1 MKVLCGIYI
10 PKIKK
15 ILLNEEFVRDCLKNG
30 GKGIDDLYATLTH
43 EVYHALTRDEK
54 GKDRLSSTNRFN
66 GKRNR
71 TLLESIVETAADRT
85 VFSRNEKDK
94 YNFRKETNGYPEM
107 TFVVPALAATYGV
120 SEREFLKH
128 AILGRDNLIRFLSN
142 KEKETSDKTAMFLD
156 GIELNL
162 AKMHSALYS
171 KKERPVSQA
180 KGRELISEAIFAIS
194 YICNSKLEE
203 RYARKQVTD
212 SFSVYNFV
220 ENAKYN
226 HVKLHRIIDIE
237 MSNLNREYG
246 IDVVPIITE
255 MKEESDYD
263 ELKTI
268 IDMDKVVSRRQN
280 FETEKE
286 YLRVFDYAKRG
297 FLDSLDPQYMREK
310 GIVHTR
316 RSRAFSP
323 IDERVIRKFDDED
336 FPIGRPW
343 NNYSIRHYISKY
355 IPNLIPRR
363 SLIRFAK
370 DKLQEAIHGNVAF
383 LPEEVSPSDDSKVPD
398 YFRLSAEDL
407 SKFNK
412 GTKQVL
418 KEHKKTNPNIN
429 QLEKNK
435 EE

>member
-10 PKIKK
+10 PKKKK
-15 ILLNEEFVRDCLKNG
+15 ILLNEDFVRGYLKNG
-30 GKGIDDLYATLTH
+30 GRGIDDLYVTLTH
-43 EVYHALTRDEK
+43 EVYHALTRDEN
-54 GKDRLSSTNRFN
+54 GKDRLSSINRFN
-66 GKRNR
+66 GKRNS

-85 VFSRNEKDK
+85 VFSRTERDR

-128 AILGRDNLIRFLSN
+128 AILGRDNLIRFLSSREN
-142 KEKETSDKTAMFLD
+142 ENYDRTAMFLD

-162 AKMHSALYS
+162 AKMHSALYP
-171 KKERPVSQA
+171 KKEKLVSPN
-180 KGRELISEAIFAIS
+180 KGRELISESIFAIS

-203 RYARKQVTD
+203 RYTREPLTD

-237 MSNLNREYG
+237 MDNLNREYG
-246 IDVVPIITE
+246 IDVVPVITG
-255 MKEESDYD
+255 MKEESEYD

-297 FLDSLDPQYMREK
+297 FLDSLDPQYMRER
-310 GIVHTR
+310 GIIHTR
-316 RSRAFSP
+316 RSRVFSP

-336 FPIGRPW
+336 FPIGMPW

-370 DKLQEAIHGNVAF
+370 DKLQEVMYGNVAL
-383 LPEEVSPSDDSKVPD
+383 LPEEVSPNDEKVPD
-398 YFRLSAEDL
+398 YFKLSDEDL
-407 SKFNK
+407 IKFNR

-418 KEHKKTNPNIN
+418 KEHKKGSPNIKR
-429 QLEKNK
+429 LDKNK
-435 EE
+435 EEE